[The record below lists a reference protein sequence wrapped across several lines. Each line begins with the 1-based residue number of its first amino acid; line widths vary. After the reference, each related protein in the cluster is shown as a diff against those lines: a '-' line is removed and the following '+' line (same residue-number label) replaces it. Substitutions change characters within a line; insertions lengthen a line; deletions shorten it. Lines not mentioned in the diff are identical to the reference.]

1 MLKERKVLLFGFD
14 GGTWAVLHPAME
26 QGYMPFLKSLVE
38 NGSSG
43 ILESTIP
50 AITPAAWG
58 TFLTGRNPGAN
69 GVYEFSC
76 FDRQTKTFSP
86 VNSTCLQKTLW
97 QILSD
102 AGKRVVSLNVP
113 MTYPPQ
119 PVNGYVVSCILTP
132 SLASAFT
139 YPPEFKE
146 ELLQRFPGYTILNLN
161 NIPKKRITKSKTSVF
176 IEGIVRLMK
185 VHADAACYLIEK
197 NSWDALMLH
206 FQETDVVQHMLFKYL
221 DPEHPEY
228 DPAIQKTLFSMF
240 YRLLDEQVRRVAV
253 SFSTHNPGGITCIV
267 SDHGF
272 ESHHRRF
279 GLGDWLR
286 SEGFLKSKQTLLKN
300 YFTRQMIESIYH
312 GTEKILPEKIKVELR
327 KLRFSQQD
335 LIDWDHTRAFSACAC
350 GEGCI
355 YLLEQDEAGRKKTQN
370 EIVQK
375 IVTIV
380 DPLNSRKIVKK
391 VHLRDELYSGDK
403 KQLMPD
409 IVLEPIDGYSFTGPC
424 QNRREPF
431 TSIKSDNIMNVGKH
445 HREGIFAAS
454 GEGIRKRQDVCMRLI
469 DIVPTLLY
477 YMGVPLP
484 SSLEGRTAMELFETE
499 FIEATPVRK
508 FQETENKS
516 HTPEQYKYSDQED
529 ELIQR
534 RLKDLGYIE

>member
-1 MLKERKVLLFGFD
+1 MVENRKVMIIGLD
-14 GGTWAVLHPAME
+14 GGTWTVLRPAME
-26 QGYMPFLKSLVE
+26 QGYMPFLKRLCN
-38 NGSSG
+38 NGVSG
-43 ILESTIP
+43 VLESTIP

-102 AGKRVVSLNVP
+102 VGKRVVSLNVP

-139 YPPEFKE
+139 YPPEFKN
-146 ELLQRFPGYTILNLN
+146 ELLQRFPDYKILNLN

-176 IEGIVRLMK
+176 IEDLVRLMK
-185 VHADAACYLIEK
+185 VHADAACYLITK
-197 NSWDALMLH
+197 NPWDAFMLH

-228 DPAIQKTLFSMF
+228 DPAIQKTLFSTF
-240 YRLLDEQVRRVAV
+240 YRLLDEQVQRVAE

-272 ESHHRRF
+272 ESHYRRF

-286 SEGFLKSKQTLLKN
+286 SEGYLMVKQTFLKN
-300 YFTRQMIESIYH
+300 YLTRQIVEDVFIR
-312 GTEKILPEKIKVELR
+312 TEKKLPEKVMKQIR

-355 YLLEQDEAGRKKTQN
+355 YLLEEDEAGRKKTQN
-370 EIVQK
+370 EIIQK
-375 IVTIV
+375 IITIK
-380 DPLNSRKIVKK
+380 DPSNSCRIVKK

-403 KQLMPD
+403 KHLMPD
-409 IVLEPIDGYSFTGPC
+409 IVLEPASGYSFTGPC
-424 QNRREPF
+424 QNRRELF
-431 TSIKSDNIMNVGKH
+431 TSVKSEKIMNIGKH
-445 HREGIFAAS
+445 HKEGIFAAS
-454 GEGIRKRQDVCMRLI
+454 GEGIKKRQDVSMRLI

-477 YMGVPLP
+477 YMDTPLP

-508 FQETENKS
+508 FQETENKNN
-516 HTPEQYKYSDQED
+516 TPQRYEYSGQEN
-529 ELIQR
+529 ELIQK